1 MKVTAIAHSNIALV
15 KYWGKIEG
23 HNNIP
28 AVGSISLT
36 LDQLSSKTSV
46 ELNDSIDKNRLVL
59 NGRPARD
66 EQLRRV
72 SDFMDVI
79 RKMADV
85 QMRWDIQSSNNFP
98 TAAGMASSASAF
110 ASLAL
115 AATHAAG
122 LNLTELQLSALAR
135 IGSGSA
141 ARSIYGGF
149 VEMPAGQSGTDDPA
163 AVQLEDENFW
173 PLRILVCVTSTRPK
187 PVSSRDAMAL
197 TEAKSPFYRAWV
209 EASNAD
215 LDQMRS
221 AIRDRNLEAVGTIAE
236 HSAMKLH
243 ALIMSTRPPLVYWN
257 SGTMS
262 VINEVHRMRR
272 EDLQA
277 YFTIDA
283 GPQVKVICLEKDSSI
298 IANRLQALDDV
309 HAVIQAAPGPAAR
322 LVEVCS

>member
-15 KYWGKIEG
+15 KYWGKIG
-23 HNNIP
+23 WQNNIP
-28 AVGSISLT
+28 AVGSISVT

-46 ELNDSIDKNRLVL
+46 ELNDSIEKNRLVL
-59 NGRPARD
+59 NGRPARN

-72 SDFMDVI
+72 SDFMNVI
-79 RKMADV
+79 CKMANV
-85 QMRWDIQSSNNFP
+85 QMRWDIHSFNNFP
-98 TAAGMASSASAF
+98 TAAGLASSASAF

-122 LNLTELQLSALAR
+122 LNLTDSRLSALAR

-149 VEMPAGQSGTDDPA
+149 VEMPPGQSDLDDPA
-163 AVQLEDENFW
+163 AVQLEDENYW
-173 PLRILVCVTSTRPK
+173 PLRILVCITATTPK
-187 PVSSRDAMAL
+187 PVTSRDAMAL
-197 TEAKSPFYRAWV
+197 TEANSPFYRAWV
-209 EASNAD
+209 EASTED

-221 AIRDRNLEAVGTIAE
+221 AIRDRNLEAVGIIAE

-243 ALIMSTRPPLVYWN
+243 ALMMSSRPPLVYWN

-262 VINEVHRMRR
+262 VVNEVHRMRK
-272 EDLQA
+272 ENLQA

-298 IANRLQALDDV
+298 IANRLQSLGDV
-309 HAVIQAAPGPAAR
+309 HAVIKAAPGPAAR
-322 LVEVCS
+322 LLEVCS